1 LDRRSSASRAIHRG
15 LFQMGGSAREER
27 KAKVKPRYYYMPL
40 LLGVFT
46 PPGAVLWLEM
56 YGPKH
61 PLSPPFYFFDFFAVL
76 ALIPFLV
83 LIGATKIISAVL
95 TQPER
100 TECIFWGGLL
110 GATTLTAYGHATV
123 WWPLYFGGHM
133 SSTAVVAFLFIPFY
147 AIGAMIVGM
156 LIGGLISVAIGLW
169 PGSSPRKGEHR
180 RDDWRMD

>member
-1 LDRRSSASRAIHRG
+1 MDRRSSASRAIHRG

-110 GATTLTAYGHATV
+110 GATTLTAYGHAN
-123 WWPLYFGGHM
+123 G
-133 SSTAVVAFLFIPFY
+133 VVAALLRRSHVIDS
-147 AIGAMIVGM
+147 
-156 LIGGLISVAIGLW
+156 GGRVLVHTVL
-169 PGSSPRKGEHR
+169 RHR
-180 RDDWRMD
+180 RYDSWNAYWRFDFSGDWTMARLKPPKRGTSS

>member
-1 LDRRSSASRAIHRG
+1 VEV
-15 LFQMGGSAREER
+15 GGAAREER
-27 KAKVKPRYYYMPL
+27 KAQMKPRYYYIPL

-46 PPGAVLWLEM
+46 PPGVILALEM
-56 YGPKH
+56 FGQRRMPGPP
-61 PLSPPFYFFDFFAVL
+61 PLEFNFLTAL

-83 LIGATKIISAVL
+83 LIGVTKIISAVS

-110 GATTLTAYGHATV
+110 GATVFTAREHAMV
-123 WWPLYFGGHM
+123 WWPLYFGGRM

-147 AIGAMIVGM
+147 AIGAMAVGM
-156 LIGGLISVAIGLW
+156 LIGWLISLAIGLW

-180 RDDWRMD
+180 RDDWRME